1 MKKPFSITELS
12 LRILRISIGI
22 AIAVSIIGYYI
33 DVSQTST
40 IVIQGIPELS
50 SDDSNVSEQ
59 EPTQTSETT
68 TVTHTEPSAETAHDT
83 SVEIPVET
91 TGVAIEPPETSTS
104 ASASEQPITIIMNS
118 EANAQQN
125 DAADIAPEIS
135 ESGFINI
142 NTASAAELMAL
153 DGIGEVKAA
162 AIVEYRREHGEFRS
176 VDELLNVK
184 GIGEKTLE
192 KNRSRITVN

>member
-12 LRILRISIGI
+12 LRVLRISIGI

-40 IVIQGIPELS
+40 IVIQGIPEIS
-50 SDDSNVSEQ
+50 SEETVDSETESLQTSATSAV
-59 EPTQTSETT
+59 TQTEPVTEYVQDALTKDQPETSVADFVPPETT
-68 TVTHTEPSAETAHDT
+68 TALPEAEKPVTTISITEAKAQRNEASVAE
-83 SVEIPVET
+83 
-91 TGVAIEPPETSTS
+91 
-104 ASASEQPITIIMNS
+104 
-118 EANAQQN
+118 
-125 DAADIAPEIS
+125 PEIS

-142 NTASAAELMAL
+142 NTASAAELMEL

-162 AIVEYRREHGEFRS
+162 AIVEYRQENGKFGS
-176 VDELLNVK
+176 VDDLLNVK

-192 KNRSRITVN
+192 KNRDRITVS

>member
-68 TVTHTEPSAETAHDT
+68 TVTQTEPSAETAHDT

-91 TGVAIEPPETSTS
+91 TGVATEPPETST
-104 ASASEQPITIIMNS
+104 AAPAAEQPITIIMNS

>member
-12 LRILRISIGI
+12 LKILRISIGI

-68 TVTHTEPSAETAHDT
+68 TVTQTEPSAETTHDT

-91 TGVAIEPPETSTS
+91 TGVATEPLETSTS
-104 ASASEQPITIIMNS
+104 APAAEQPITIILNS
-118 EANAQQN
+118 EANEQQN
-125 DAADIAPEIS
+125 DSADIAPEIS

>member
-12 LRILRISIGI
+12 LKILRISIGI

-68 TVTHTEPSAETAHDT
+68 TVTQTEPVTENAHDT
-83 SVEIPVET
+83 SVEIPAET
-91 TGVAIEPPETSTS
+91 TRVATEPPETSTV
-104 ASASEQPITIIMNS
+104 APAAEQPITIILNS